1 MAQRYDY
8 VIVGSGINSLCCA
21 ALLAKKG
28 HQVCVLERN
37 DYLGGCIV
45 TAEIT
50 LPGFKHDV
58 LSGFHPLF
66 VTSPNYAELADDL
79 ARHGLEYLNSNKP
92 TASVTSSQ
100 QACVLTTCR
109 ETNVRAFNLLASGD
123 GDRYAKTMREMEG
136 DAEFTFGV
144 LGGELM
150 RVNMLW
156 LLIKQFRQRKLT
168 GIIDFLGDAML
179 SSRDWL
185 SQRFHSPAIQALLAP
200 WILHTGLGPEA
211 NFSGAMNRLIAFS
224 LESAGMPIVK
234 GGSDK
239 LVQAFVGLI
248 EECGGCLTT
257 EAHVSQILVESG
269 VATGVVV
276 AGQESIYA
284 TRAVI
289 CNVTPNQ
296 LYDSL
301 LDRQWVPDNILEQ
314 AAGYR
319 YGRAGMQIHLA
330 LKGRPEWLEKSLNDV
345 AMVHI
350 SDGIDSVSK
359 AVNQAERGLLPEQA
373 TIVVAQP
380 TVIDPSRAPQ
390 GHSILWIQ
398 LQELPSVIL
407 GDAAGTIQI
416 PDGGV
421 WNHQVREAYA
431 DRIIDRIGEYI
442 PGLKSAILHQEV
454 LSPADLQ
461 AMNINLVG
469 GDPYSGHCGM
479 QQFFFWRPLKSLSN
493 HTTTVE
499 KLYHIGA
506 SSHPGPG
513 LGGGSGYMVA
523 KHLMGSA

>member
-248 EECGGCLTT
+248 EECGGVLTT

-276 AGQESIYA
+276 SVKSPF
-284 TRAVI
+284 T
-289 CNVTPNQ
+289 Q
-296 LYDSL
+296 L
-301 LDRQWVPDNILEQ
+301 
-314 AAGYR
+314 
-319 YGRAGMQIHLA
+319 
-330 LKGRPEWLEKSLNDV
+330 
-345 AMVHI
+345 
-350 SDGIDSVSK
+350 
-359 AVNQAERGLLPEQA
+359 
-373 TIVVAQP
+373 AQ
-380 TVIDPSRAPQ
+380 
-390 GHSILWIQ
+390 
-398 LQELPSVIL
+398 
-407 GDAAGTIQI
+407 
-416 PDGGV
+416 
-421 WNHQVREAYA
+421 
-431 DRIIDRIGEYI
+431 
-442 PGLKSAILHQEV
+442 
-454 LSPADLQ
+454 
-461 AMNINLVG
+461 
-469 GDPYSGHCGM
+469 
-479 QQFFFWRPLKSLSN
+479 
-493 HTTTVE
+493 
-499 KLYHIGA
+499 
-506 SSHPGPG
+506 
-513 LGGGSGYMVA
+513 
-523 KHLMGSA
+523 

>member
-1 MAQRYDY
+1 MAETYDF

-28 HQVCVLERN
+28 FKVAVLERN
-37 DYLGGCIV
+37 DYLGGCIK
-45 TAEIT
+45 TAEVT

-66 VTSPNYAELADDL
+66 VASPNYLELADDL
-79 ARHGLEYLNSNKP
+79 ARHGLEYLNTNKP

-109 ETNVRAFNLLASGD
+109 ETNVRQFNSLTSGD
-123 GDRYAKTMREMEG
+123 GDRYAETMSEMEA
-136 DAEFTFGV
+136 DAEFTFAV
-144 LGGELM
+144 LGSELL
-150 RVNMLW
+150 RVKMLW
-156 LLIKQFRQRKLT
+156 LLIKQFRQRKLA
-168 GIIDFLGDAML
+168 GLLDFFGQAML

-185 SQRFHSPAIQALLAP
+185 TQRFHSPHIRALLAP

-211 NFSGAMNRLIAFS
+211 NFSGPMNRLIAFS
-224 LESAGMPIVK
+224 LESVGMPIVK
-234 GGSDK
+234 GGSSN

-248 EECGGCLTT
+248 EECGGSLTT
-257 EAHVSQILVESG
+257 NSHVSQILVESG
-269 VATGVVV
+269 VAIGVAVE
-276 AGQESIYA
+276 GQDNVYA

-296 LYDSL
+296 LYEHL
-301 LDRQWVPDNILEQ
+301 LEPQWVPDKILQQ
-314 AAGYR
+314 ATSYI

-330 LKGRPEWLEKSLNDV
+330 LRNTPQWLQQSLNDV
-345 AMVHI
+345 PMVHV

-359 AVNQAERGLLPEQA
+359 AVNQAERGLLPDQA

-380 TVIDPSRAPQ
+380 TAVDPSRAPE

-398 LQELPSVIL
+398 LQELPSVIK
-407 GDAAGTIQI
+407 GDAAGVIPAPEDGAWNDQI
-416 PDGGV
+416 K
-421 WNHQVREAYA
+421 EAYA
-431 DRIIDRIGEYI
+431 DRIIERLCDYI
-442 PGLKSAILHQEV
+442 PSLKANILHREV

-479 QQFFFWRPLKSLSN
+479 QQFLFWRPLRSLSN
-493 HTTTVE
+493 HTTTV
-499 KLYHIGA
+499 KSLYHIGA
-506 SSHPGPG
+506 STHPGPG

-523 KHLMGSA
+523 KHLAK